1 MEEHKTPLGQKLDE
15 FGESLTKIIGI
26 ICVAVWVVSIPKW
39 SDPTFQNTWKGAIYY
54 AKVAVALGVA
64 AIPEGLPAV
73 ITLCLSLGTRRMARK
88 NVIVR
93 KLPSVET
100 LGSTSVICT
109 DKTGTLTTN
118 EMTAVSL
125 VLFEKQGPI
134 VEHPISG
141 SSYSPAGSVDGIT
154 PGEEIRRI
162 PYGAVADVAAV
173 SALCND
179 AKIVGHDN
187 QASNKTDQSSE
198 KTYER
203 VGEPTEGKYHSRIE
217 ANEMKITSR
226 I

>member
-1 MEEHKTPLGQKLDE
+1 LIADKTFFL
-15 FGESLTKIIGI
+15 FT
-26 ICVAVWVVSIPKW
+26 
-39 SDPTFQNTWKGAIYY
+39 
-54 AKVAVALGVA
+54 
-64 AIPEGLPAV
+64 
-73 ITLCLSLGTRRMARK
+73 
-88 NVIVR
+88 VIVR

-125 VLFEKQGPI
+125 VLFEKNGPI

-141 SSYSPAGSVDGIT
+141 SSYSPVGFVDGI
-154 PGEEIRRI
+154 PQGEEICST

-179 AKIVGHDN
+179 AKIVGHDGRVEEE
-187 QASNKTDQSSE
+187 SSKKKGSLTDKSE

-203 VGEPTEGKYHSRIE
+203 VGEPTEGKCSVDQHIAYRIL
-217 ANEMKITSR
+217 M
-226 I
+226 